1 MRAKWLMLALVF
13 SVVVNLVAVG
23 TVGFHWWKV
32 RSAGP
37 PFPPS
42 PGPML
47 KPLHRHLSL
56 EPDQMKELEAQRRRI
71 GEEIRD
77 IQRDLFQDRARL
89 MQLLRSPDPDSM
101 EVESIL
107 QEIASSQIALERKVI
122 HSILRMKQVLTPEQR
137 EELLRM
143 LEQRRGWAR
152 RMEPGWEH
160 LRDPRLRR
168 GMHGRRDRSPGNSP
182 DSGTYEP
189 PKEKGQ

>member
-1 MRAKWLMLALVF
+1 MRTKWLMLALVF

-37 PFPPS
+37 PFPPF

-47 KPLHRHLSL
+47 KPLHRPLSL
-56 EPDQMKELEAQRRRI
+56 EPGQIKELEAQRRRI
-71 GEEIRD
+71 GEEIQD
-77 IQRDLFQDRARL
+77 IRRDLFQDRARL

-101 EVESIL
+101 EVEKVL
-107 QEIASSQIALERKVI
+107 QEIASSQIALERNII

-137 EELLRM
+137 EKLLRM
-143 LEQRRGWAR
+143 LEERGGWDK

-160 LRDPRLRR
+160 PRDPRLRH
-168 GMHGRRDRSPGNSP
+168 GMRGRRDRSPGHSP
-182 DSGTYEP
+182 EAPREEGR
-189 PKEKGQ
+189 